1 MFYFRYFLNCSIA
14 FIIASNVLYGYKK
27 LSFDNIEFKVASYN
41 VLNLFDDKYDGS
53 EYREFIPN
61 IHYSTKDYHKKLS
74 KIKQIIKSINAD
86 IIGLQECENINVLND
101 LAKNTDYKYKAIS
114 KKSKSAIAIGVL
126 SRFEIVGTKQV
137 KVYGSFRDILR
148 VKVKMKDSFLYV
160 YINHWSSKKAK
171 ESARIYYAKALID
184 DIRELLSKNA
194 NTDYVILGDFNSD
207 YNEFMVFKYNK
218 KLNDTHGISGINQIL
233 NTAFNHNLVSKQD
246 ILNFNIAKSNLL
258 HYNLWLELDDKKR
271 FSYIFRGY
279 SATPDN
285 IILPYTLFDNKGISY
300 VDHSFGVFKN
310 KEIYNPYS
318 NKIIREYSDHL
329 PIYAFF
335 TTKKQNYQTTNTATT
350 HSKKA
355 SLIFNNTM
363 NAIEFLYNTYALNS
377 DVVLK
382 DMIVLYKS
390 KHKAVFKTT
399 KYNKNKNAKH
409 KAILFYAKYSNEL
422 RVLDKL
428 KIGRVYDIRISQI
441 DNYFG
446 AKSISKIKIIK
457 EHKKTQNNINDFYL
471 QNAKQEILKPYNQN
485 EIISN
490 LRGIYKNRY
499 LYFNDEQMRMKKIKI
514 YFVKGLKRPSRNAQI
529 IIKHAQLSVFKN
541 KIQITINKSSDY
553 KIL

>member
-1 MFYFRYFLNCSIA
+1 
-14 FIIASNVLYGYKK
+14 
-27 LSFDNIEFKVASYN
+27 VASYN

-61 IHYSTKDYHKKLS
+61 IHYNTKDYHKKLS
-74 KIKQIIKSINAD
+74 KIKQIIKSIDAD

-126 SRFEIVGTKQV
+126 SRFEIVETKQI

-148 VKVKMKDSFLYV
+148 VKVKIKDSFLYV
-160 YINHWSSKKAK
+160 YINHWSSKRAK
-171 ESARIYYAKALID
+171 ESARIYYAKALIN
-184 DIRELLSKNA
+184 DIRILKEQNPDI
-194 NTDYVILGDFNSD
+194 DYVILGDFNSD
-207 YNEFMVFKYNK
+207 YNEFVVFKYNK

-233 NTAFNHNLVSKQD
+233 NTAFNNNLVSKKD
-246 ILNFNIAKSNLL
+246 ILNFDIAKSNLL
-258 HYNLWLELDDKKR
+258 HYNLWLELGKDDR

-279 SATPDN
+279 NATPDN
-285 IILPYTLFDNKGISY
+285 MIIPYTLFDNKGVSY

-310 KEIYNPYS
+310 KLNYNFFTS
-318 NKIIREYSDHL
+318 KIAREYSDHL

-350 HSKKA
+350 HNKKA
-355 SLIFNNTM
+355 SLSFNNTL
-363 NAIEFLYNTYALNS
+363 NAIEFLYNTYTLNS

-390 KHKAVFKTT
+390 KHKAIFKSIRYANT
-399 KYNKNKNAKH
+399 KNTKH
-409 KAILFYAKYSNEL
+409 KAILFYAKYQNEL
-422 RVLDKL
+422 NLLDKL
-428 KIGRVYDIRISQI
+428 QVGKVYDIQISQI

-457 EHKKTQNNINDFYL
+457 KHKKTQNNINDFYL
-471 QNAKQEILKPYNQN
+471 QNAKDEILKPYNQN

-499 LYFNDEQMRMKKIKI
+499 LYFNDGQMQMKKVKI
-514 YFVKGLKRPSRNAQI
+514 YFAKGLKKPSRNSQI

-541 KIQITINKSSDY
+541 KIQITINKPSDY